1 MVAPNADF
9 GASPD
14 GVEPK
19 PPKADFGASA
29 GLPNADVGADD
40 PFVAVLPK
48 GPLVADCS
56 AGLPKV
62 EVVPGVELKPP
73 GAGEGVL
80 PNALPVDDVCPNAL
94 VVVDV

>member
-19 PPKADFGASA
+19 PPNADFGASA
-29 GLPNADVGADD
+29 GLPNADVDADD
-40 PFVAVLPK
+40 PFVAVPPK
-48 GPLVADCS
+48 GPPMVDCS

-62 EVVPGVELKPP
+62 EVVLGVEPKPP

-94 VVVDV
+94 VVVEV